1 MESNYRFV
9 VATAFAAASLA
20 SVSNA
25 GLVGTNSSLRFYNV
39 TTGETYQ
46 DRPFVVSG
54 LLPEFYYSA
63 DFGASGFGAFLADV
77 GASSLTITVDFFFA
91 SGSSTLYFVEG
102 TRIALTI
109 PETMRFDS
117 FSLGASNDISGLA
130 LGDISGSGTRTLLL
144 DSSLIF
150 ASAPGASFT
159 IDFTTSAVP
168 GPSALVIL
176 SACAA
181 FTSRRR
187 RG

>member
-1 MESNYRFV
+1 MGSNYPFV

-25 GLVGTNSSLRFYNV
+25 GLVGTNSSLGFYSA
-39 TTGETYQ
+39 TTGETFQ
-46 DRPFVVSG
+46 ERSFVVSS
-54 LLPEFYYSA
+54 LLPEFYYSY

-77 GASSLTITVDFFFA
+77 GASSLTISLDFFFG
-91 SGSSTLYFVEG
+91 SGSSTLYFTDG

-109 PETMRFDS
+109 PESMRFDS
-117 FSLGASNDISGLA
+117 FSLGASNDITGLA
-130 LGDISGSGTRTLLL
+130 LGDVSGSGTRTLLL
-144 DSSLIF
+144 DSSLIS
-150 ASAPGASFT
+150 ATAPGASFT
-159 IDFTTSAVP
+159 INFTTSAVP

-187 RG
+187 R